1 MLELMPFT
9 GMICGLILFNSIEW
23 KGFVNKLLF
32 SMFWF
37 SLIAPFILGLLDQF
51 IGNVSAILLILSIMN
66 ICSIIV
72 FSVKLNFN
80 RLTIFNKICVVL
92 VYLST
97 FMYLLLFLLHM

>member
-1 MLELMPFT
+1 MLEILPFT
-9 GMICGLILFNSIEW
+9 GIIGGLILFNSNER

-32 SMFWF
+32 FMFWF
-37 SLIAPFILGLLDQF
+37 SLIAPFILGLLDPL
-51 IGNVSAILLILSIMN
+51 IGKNSAILLILSIMN
-66 ICSIIV
+66 ICSIII

-80 RLTIFNKICVVL
+80 SLTIFNKICVVL

>member
-9 GMICGLILFNSIEW
+9 GMICGLILFNTIEW

-32 SMFWF
+32 SLFWF
-37 SLIAPFILGLLDQF
+37 SLIAAFILGALNQF
-51 IGNVSAILLILSIMN
+51 IGNVSAIIIILSILN
-66 ICSIIV
+66 FCSIIV

-92 VYLST
+92 LYLIT
-97 FMYLLLFLLHM
+97 FIYLLLFLLTM